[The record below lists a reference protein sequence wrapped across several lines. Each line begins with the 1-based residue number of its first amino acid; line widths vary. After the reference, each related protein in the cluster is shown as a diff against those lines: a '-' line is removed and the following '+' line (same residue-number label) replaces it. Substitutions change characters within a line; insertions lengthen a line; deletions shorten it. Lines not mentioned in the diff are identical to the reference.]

1 MPLYIDKNKKDKKW
15 YKQAK
20 YQLVKQKGTDKK
32 FQAKFYS
39 TWDDVDDKKL
49 NREMAAR
56 EIDFS
61 TTMHHPNIEAVSE
74 VITSKKFSSV
84 ADSMIKSNAD
94 PPILIT
100 EFNEGGD
107 LRTLI
112 DWMQA
117 NNQTFAESTLLEM
130 MYQTLSALQYAHSL
144 GIVHR
149 EIMPSNLHL
158 TNDF

>member
-1 MPLYIDKNKKDKKW
+1 MPLYKKKKNEYW
-15 YKQAK
+15 YKQCK
-20 YQLVKQKGTDKK
+20 YKLVKQKGTDKL

-39 TWDDVDDKKL
+39 TWDDDHKL

-56 EIDFS
+56 EIDFA
-61 TTMHHPNIEAVSE
+61 TTIHNPNIDAFSE
-74 VITSKKFSSV
+74 VITSKKFASV
-84 ADSMIKSNAD
+84 EKSMSKPNDD

-100 EFNEGGD
+100 EFDEGGD
-107 LRTLI
+107 LRNLI

-130 MYQTLSALQYAHSL
+130 MYQTLSAVQYIHSL

>member
-1 MPLYIDKNKKDKKW
+1 MEK
-15 YKQAK
+15 
-20 YQLVKQKGTDKK
+20 
-32 FQAKFYS
+32 
-39 TWDDVDDKKL
+39 
-49 NREMAAR
+49 
-56 EIDFS
+56 
-61 TTMHHPNIEAVSE
+61 
-74 VITSKKFSSV
+74 
-84 ADSMIKSNAD
+84 NAD

-112 DWMQA
+112 NWMED

-144 GIVHR
+144 GIAHR
-149 EIMPSNLHL
+149 EVMPENLHI

>member
-1 MPLYIDKNKKDKKW
+1 MPLYKEKVDEKW
-15 YKQAK
+15 YKQAT

-32 FQAKFYS
+32 FQAKFFS
-39 TWDDVDDKKL
+39 TWDDEHKS
-49 NREMAAR
+49 NRDFAAR

-61 TTMHHPNIEAVSE
+61 TTMHNPNIEAVSE

-84 ADSMIKSNAD
+84 EESMSKSNAD

-149 EIMPSNLHL
+149 EIMPENLHL